1 MSELKILEQFK
12 FRAEREPIFPELFE
26 YEDQPIYTK
35 DGFYHQKYRKMR
47 VYCNV
52 DIGDLN
58 LRQMYQ
64 VIPFETLFGADIA
77 ERCVTYTIII
87 IAPEPESTD
96 TLAEQ
101 ALFCFIV
108 GSIVK
113 LNAYTEFHKVKFEMS
128 GASLASAL
136 KKERTQSEGNN
147 E

>member
-1 MSELKILEQFK
+1 MSELNILEQCK

-52 DIGDLN
+52 NIADLN

-77 ERCVTYTIII
+77 ERCVTYTIIL
-87 IAPEPESTD
+87 IAPEPKSIE
-96 TLAEQ
+96 TLTEQ
-101 ALFCFIV
+101 TLFCFIV
-108 GSIVK
+108 GSLVK

-128 GASLASAL
+128 GTALAACL
-136 KKERTQSEGNN
+136 KKE
-147 E
+147 

>member
-1 MSELKILEQFK
+1 MSELNILEKFT
-12 FRAEREPIFPELFE
+12 FRAEREPIFPEFFE
-26 YEDQPIYTK
+26 YEDQPIYAK
-35 DGFYHQKYRKMR
+35 DGTYHQKWRQMR

-52 DIGDLN
+52 DIADLN

-77 ERCVTYTIII
+77 ERCVTYKIIL
-87 IAPEPESTD
+87 IAPEPESID

-101 ALFCFIV
+101 TLFCFIV

-128 GASLASAL
+128 GAQLASTL
-136 KKERTQSEGNN
+136 KKE
-147 E
+147 